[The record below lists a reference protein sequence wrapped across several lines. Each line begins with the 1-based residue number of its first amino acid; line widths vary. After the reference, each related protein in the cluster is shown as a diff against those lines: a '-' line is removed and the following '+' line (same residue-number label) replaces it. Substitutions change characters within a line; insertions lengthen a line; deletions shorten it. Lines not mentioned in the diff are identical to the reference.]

1 MSDELKT
8 VHKRSNHHFIFCSK
22 IDIYHLTS
30 MKTLSALTVA
40 IMSMATSVTA
50 FTPLA
55 TRSMSTALHETSGW
69 SKIEDTREKRMGSEI
84 YEPPPGWVGGFRE
97 TNPKFP
103 YPQTGPDLSS
113 LGDIQ
118 SNYANI
124 EKITRMQRVLWPEF
138 SWLSEPNDPTSRVF
152 QKLATDI
159 SRIGYD
165 DQGRVHSII
174 CPQMGQNVPTLGNIN
189 VEVTVN
195 GVRGWVDEP
204 SANCYADMS
213 VTLKMWLTKNPD
225 AVAGDPLYDIIKA
238 ILKDDFPDSKENG
251 IVVATHNRGQK
262 WNPLFSLT
270 NSTSTEF
277 EIPEFALHWDDE
289 AYGVAH
295 LFATIGDTAPRK
307 TRLGDDFAKI
317 LLDTFSAVSGGFVRK
332 GNTLSWNVWLE
343 HPEPVDTKEWETH
356 SEKWRKS
363 IGIDHQPPHVDGFP
377 DDRQVPSIK
386 YYDGSKLKG
395 FPSLVEDMHKKI
407 KAFFLKAK
415 DEKIDSKLN
424 DIKERITNRL

>member
-1 MSDELKT
+1 
-8 VHKRSNHHFIFCSK
+8 
-22 IDIYHLTS
+22 
-30 MKTLSALTVA
+30 MKTLSALTAA
-40 IMSMATSVTA
+40 IMSMATSVAA

-55 TRSMSTALHETSGW
+55 TRSMPTALYETSGW
-69 SKIEDTREKRMGSEI
+69 SEIEDTREKRMGSET

-97 TNPKFP
+97 TNPKFS

-124 EKITRMQRVLWPEF
+124 EKITRMQRMLWPEF

-152 QKLATDI
+152 QTLATDI

-165 DQGRVHSII
+165 DQGRVYSII
-174 CPQMGQNVPTLGNIN
+174 CPQMGQNVQTLGTIN

-204 SANCYADMS
+204 SATLYADMS
-213 VTLKMWLTKNPD
+213 VTLKLWITKNPD
-225 AVAGDPLYDIIKA
+225 DVGGDPIYDVLKS

-251 IVVATHNRGQK
+251 IEVVTHNRGQK
-262 WNPLFSLT
+262 WNPLFSVT
-270 NSTSTEF
+270 NSTSTDF
-277 EIPEFALHWDDE
+277 ETPEFALHWDDD
-289 AYGVAH
+289 AFGVAH
-295 LFATIGDTAPRK
+295 ISVTIGDTAPRK
-307 TRLGDDFAKI
+307 TRLGDEFAKI
-317 LLDTFSAVSGGFVRK
+317 LLDTFSALSGGFVRK
-332 GNTLSWNVWLE
+332 GTTLSWNVWLE

-363 IGIDHQPPHVDGFP
+363 LDIDHQPPYIDGFP
-377 DDRQVPSIK
+377 DERLVPSIK
-386 YYDGSKLKG
+386 YFDGSKLKQ
-395 FPSLVEDMHKKI
+395 FPTLVKDMHKKI

-415 DEKIDSKLN
+415 DEKIDSKFL
-424 DIKERITNRL
+424 DIKERLLKRL